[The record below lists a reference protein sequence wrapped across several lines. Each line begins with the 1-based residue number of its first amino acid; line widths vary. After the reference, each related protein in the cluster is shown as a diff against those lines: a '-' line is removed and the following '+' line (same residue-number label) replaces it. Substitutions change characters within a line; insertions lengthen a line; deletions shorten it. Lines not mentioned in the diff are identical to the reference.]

1 MSERRF
7 TEEEVVRLA
16 REAYERGE
24 ATFPLRHDRA
34 ALLMI
39 DMQEEFV
46 RPGWTCYWV
55 PEATRRVPLMKKLL
69 DGCRG
74 LRVPVIHTLFSRT
87 HAFLDRP
94 RSGAGMLNRYPGI
107 PADPAWFRESRIVE
121 ALSPREDE
129 VVIRKPSYGAFYD
142 TPLLTILL
150 NLGRD
155 TIIVAGTLTNYC
167 CGMTA
172 RQGYERGLQ
181 VVVADDGTATDDPMA
196 HEAEL
201 RVLRRGFA
209 RVLST
214 DRILAELAA
223 GAGDSQG
230 GEA

>member
-7 TEEEVVRLA
+7 SEQEVAALA

-24 ATFPLRHDRA
+24 ATFPLRRERA

-55 PEATRRVPLMKKLL
+55 PEATRRVPVMKRLL
-69 DGCRG
+69 EGCRALG
-74 LRVPVIHTLFSRT
+74 VPVIHTLFSRP
-87 HAFLDRP
+87 HGHLDRP
-94 RSGAGMLNRYPGI
+94 RTGAAMPNRYPGI
-107 PADPAWFRESRIVE
+107 AADPAWFRDSRIIDE
-121 ALSPREDE
+121 LGPRPEE
-129 VVIRKPSYGAFYD
+129 IVLRKPSYGAFYD
-142 TPLLTILL
+142 TPLQTILT

-155 TIIVAGTLTNYC
+155 TIVVAGTLTNYC
-167 CGMTA
+167 CGATA
-172 RQGYERGLQ
+172 RQGYERGFRVF
-181 VVVADDGTATDDPMA
+181 VVDDATATDDPAA

-214 DRILAELAA
+214 DQALAELRDGAPA
-223 GAGDSQG
+223 GR
-230 GEA
+230 